1 MPIIIISD
9 TESHRGSACKD
20 PASLICQ
27 KKIKIKK
34 NLLHLFINLSKIRWY
49 HKKMY

>member
-1 MPIIIISD
+1 MPIVIISD

-27 KKIKIKK
+27 NEKKKKKK
-34 NLLHLFINLSKIRWY
+34 NLLLHLFINFSKIR
-49 HKKMY
+49 